1 MLSGPAEA
9 AGESDIHLASPSLM
23 AMSPATMLLAF
34 TAYVIVQETDRDAA
48 ILLDYLLDPLE
59 LLSLGCTLG
68 CTLGFHRLPKASS
81 GLPDELSRIGHR
93 EDEVELNVLVVT
105 LVDSFSMWI
114 LASLKG
120 KSRLA

>member
-1 MLSGPAEA
+1 M
-9 AGESDIHLASPSLM
+9 
-23 AMSPATMLLAF
+23 
-34 TAYVIVQETDRDAA
+34 VQETDCNAA

-68 CTLGFHRLPKASS
+68 FHRLPKASS
-81 GLPDELSRIGHR
+81 GLPNELSRIGHR
-93 EDEVELNVLVVT
+93 EDEVELNLVVT

>member
-23 AMSPATMLLAF
+23 AMSLATMLLAF
-34 TAYVIVQETDRDAA
+34 TTYVIVQETDRNAA

-68 CTLGFHRLPKASS
+68 FHRLPKAIT
-81 GLPDELSRIGHR
+81 GLPNELSRIGYR
-93 EDEVELNVLVVT
+93 EDEVELHVLVVT